1 MLLLSEPKM
10 LIDSGNEINLVD
22 LTGEGVRI

>member
-10 LIDSGNEINLVD
+10 LIDSANEINLVD